1 MALNKANDVYRK
13 YEKLKNDYST
23 VVFLDYLRKA
33 KSEEGIYKI
42 KISDRDI
49 NIENN
54 KMFLSKLIKE
64 GYAYKNKDVSI
75 VSTVRGRKL
84 ISKDRVKISEKGKEL
99 LGKRDD
105 WLKFFYFASPFT
117 NIGEYERSKEQIGTG
132 AEFETIMIAILSD
145 KIETRRSREDY
156 RGLKNLFLD
165 IGELYKSVSY
175 DLRAMYCFVAA
186 LYFDVSGIEYYDA
199 FRKYMRRMI
208 SYKQL
213 KREYRG
219 IYIDPRI
226 LEDIRKAKEGYM
238 SDMVDHI
245 FLKNP
250 MKINFYTKK
259 RLKELV
265 ADIVDEKFSY
275 KKWINYSFDIFDD
288 MVTIAEKNRQRR
300 VQYDRT

>member
-64 GYAYKNKDVSI
+64 GYAYKSKDVSI
-75 VSTVRGRKL
+75 ISTVRGRKI
-84 ISKDRVKISEKGKEL
+84 ISKEHVEISAKGKEL
-99 LGKRDD
+99 LEKRED

-117 NIGEYERSKEQIGTG
+117 NIGEYERAKKRMEAG
-132 AEFETIMIAILSD
+132 ANLEIIMISILSE
-145 KIETRRSREDY
+145 KIETYRNRGNY

-175 DLRAMYCFVAA
+175 DSRAMYCFVAA
-186 LYFDVSGIEYYDA
+186 LYFDVSGIEYYDL
-199 FRKYMRRMI
+199 FRKYMRRTI

-213 KREYRG
+213 KKEYGG
-219 IYIDPRI
+219 IYIESRI
-226 LEDIRKAKEGYM
+226 LEDIRSAKEGYM

-245 FLKNP
+245 FSKNRL
-250 MKINFYTKK
+250 KINFYTKK